1 MKPLILAALLMLAT
15 AMNAAAQS
23 PLVGELRRVSV
34 RYHEDPSKLD
44 TLREGLD
51 KAAAADP
58 HPQNL
63 VALA

>member
-1 MKPLILAALLMLAT
+1 MKPLILAVLVMIAT
-15 AMNAAAQS
+15 AVDVAAQS
-23 PLVGELRRVSV
+23 PLVAELRRVSV

-58 HPQNL
+58 HP
-63 VALA
+63 